1 MIVHLGLQVVRERV
15 GEVVLPLARIVV
27 LLDRILQ
34 LLLLRLG
41 LHFFLCLGV
50 ASTSSHLRTHLL
62 HLFLLRLARVLGLGG
77 DDLLVLVGV
86 AHDEQF

>member
-41 LHFFLCLGV
+41 LRFFLCLGV